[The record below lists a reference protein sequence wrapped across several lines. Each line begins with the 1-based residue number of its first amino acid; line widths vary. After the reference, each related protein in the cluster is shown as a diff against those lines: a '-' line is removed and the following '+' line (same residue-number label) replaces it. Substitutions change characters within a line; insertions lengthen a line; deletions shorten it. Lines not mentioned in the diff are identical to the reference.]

1 MSGQTQGVKSPPLRG
16 YRRRKTV
23 LDLNVPPIEGR
34 DDEGTSTTRIEPPQ
48 GVQASHQRNGQGPS
62 LPPPTI
68 DVDAIDDD
76 DDDVIESSPGA
87 FAQAKNNSRRAVVV
101 DVESGGGCILLMELL
116 LCVFLKCTCFS
127 YCLFVCTV
135 GRFTHNKR
143 RRVPPNQTII
153 NCDLYIN
160 LEGGSSSSSSKR
172 ENVQTLP
179 PKEPT
184 FNCPICLCPLVEE
197 MSTKCGH
204 IFCKTCISDAIK
216 RQAKCPTCRKRVTT
230 KELIRVFL
238 PATS

>member
-23 LDLNVPPIEGR
+23 LDLNVPPIDGR

-76 DDDVIESSPGA
+76 DDVMESSPRA
-87 FAQAKNNSRRAVVV
+87 FAQAKNNSRRAMVF

-172 ENVQTLP
+172 ENAQTLP